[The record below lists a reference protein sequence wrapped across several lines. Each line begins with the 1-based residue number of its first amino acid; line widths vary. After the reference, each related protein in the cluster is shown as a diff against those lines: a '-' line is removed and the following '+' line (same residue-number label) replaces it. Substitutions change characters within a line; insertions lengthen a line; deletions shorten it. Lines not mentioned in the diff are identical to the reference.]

1 MNRKYR
7 LHSAFFACA
16 IVLAFALSFKV
27 PDGVVESSVSFAASS
42 ESNKAATD
50 ARAALDQGRAFWRR
64 NRSDE
69 ALNSF
74 ENALKLFTAAGDK
87 NGQAAAS
94 DAMGEIYE
102 RQGQNETALRYYTSA
117 YDAFHAQS
125 DKPNAALLLAKIG
138 ETKFLMG
145 DLAGA
150 RMSFAQISNERSPNS
165 SSTSGAAASNE
176 NKNSGAFGKISGIFA
191 GFSCAAPNASN
202 DSRSSNQP
210 TQPNEPP
217 FMGHAPQTP
226 GGSGRMDLRVLDQQ
240 GNPIKGA
247 QAKLVSK
254 YPAGLPKNFI
264 CDCAKTSD
272 ATGRILMDPLHI
284 GQLKL
289 TLKADGY
296 QPQEVAVS
304 AEQLAQPVRV
314 TMISKNAVAS
324 QAVSASAK
332 QATQAKN
339 SLSAAGSAGGCV
351 DLYKLFI
358 GYGLGE
364 LGTGRADY
372 SSGQYDSAKT
382 HYENVLA
389 AALNLPGIDKLREAR
404 RFRAAARTSLADI
417 AFSQKRFT
425 DALKLYG
432 DAATGAQADGRLDL
446 MWPAERGIGRTR
458 LALAAAETNAAR
470 AAQLR
475 EDALAAYRNSLKT
488 IETIFGGSIRADDA
502 RATFL
507 ATTKDVYDEAAAA
520 LAEMSLASDA
530 PASSN
535 TSNAAASSYITLSGK
550 SLARAAEAFKITE
563 AGRARSLLDLI
574 GESHAEIT
582 EGVPAEL
589 LKRKQTIQN
598 RQQEIAAQLTSANLT
613 GETPKQS
620 IQELEAEVER
630 LAVDYDGVE
639 NSIRVSSPRYGALTK
654 AQPLALAEVQ
664 QQLLDGNT
672 ALLEYSLG
680 KERSYLWAVTQK
692 SVALFRLPSREVI
705 DRQAIALRA
714 EIIPAEL
721 RRSIV
726 GINVTANQSKQQD
739 TEDSPAAQNAASYA
753 SAASALYKTA
763 VAPAIAVTGNKRLLV
778 VADGAL
784 NYVPFEA
791 LVTKEGSAADY
802 ASLPYLIKTNEVIY
816 APSASVVAAIRQQGS
831 RTRSGG
837 VLLVADPV
845 FDAEDTRAKKVVAT
859 VQNTAVATRGL
870 PLSSAIVDLTGN
882 AALAGLKLAR
892 LNGTRREAEQIAQLA
907 RSDKGTADTWL
918 DFSASEADIRKNDMK
933 QYRVVHIA
941 THGLLDAERPQ
952 FTGLVLSLVGNANGD
967 DGFLRTDEIF
977 NLRLGSPLVM
987 LSACETGL
995 GKQVKGE
1002 GVIGLTRAFMY
1013 AGAPTVGVSLWSV
1026 ADRSTALL
1034 MPDFYKRLLEGK
1046 SDIAPPAAMRAAQL
1060 DLIAK
1065 GRYSAPF
1072 YWAPFVL
1079 NGDWR

>member
-7 LHSAFFACA
+7 LRFVILTCA
-16 IVLAFALSFKV
+16 IFFAFALCFNITGGD
-27 PDGVVESSVSFAASS
+27 PFVSFAANG
-42 ESNKAATD
+42 EPTNAAAD

-74 ENALKLFTAAGDK
+74 ENALKLFTTAGDK

-117 YDAFHAQS
+117 YNAFHAQS

-145 DLAGA
+145 DIAGA

-165 SSTSGAAASNE
+165 SQASVMAAVSNE
-176 NKNSGAFGKISGIFA
+176 NKNSDGFAKISGIFA

-210 TQPNEPP
+210 TQPNEPS

-226 GGSGRMDLRVLDQQ
+226 GGSGRMDLRVFDQQ
-240 GNPIKGA
+240 GNPIKGV

-254 YPAGLPKNFI
+254 YPAGLPKGFI

-272 ATGRILMDPLHI
+272 AAGRILMDPLHI

-314 TMISKNAVAS
+314 TLISKNAVAS

-339 SLSAAGSAGGCV
+339 SLSAASSAGGCV

-425 DALKLYG
+425 GALKLYA

-535 TSNAAASSYITLSGK
+535 TSNAASSSIMLSGK
-550 SLARAAEAFKITE
+550 ALARAAEAFKITE

-613 GETPKQS
+613 GEAPKQS

-630 LAVDYDGVE
+630 LAVEYDGVE

-664 QQLLDGNT
+664 QQLLDSNT

-739 TEDSPAAQNAASYA
+739 TEDAPAAQNVASYA
-753 SAASALYKTA
+753 SAASVLYKTA

-845 FDAEDTRAKKVVAT
+845 FDAEDTRAKQVVAQ

-892 LNGTRREAEQIAQLA
+892 LNGTRREAEQIAQL
-907 RSDKGTADTWL
+907 

-952 FTGLVLSLVGNANGD
+952 FTGLVLSLVGNSNGD

-1046 SDIAPPAAMRAAQL
+1046 NNIAPPAAMRAAQL

-1079 NGDWR
+1079 NGDWH

>member
-1 MNRKYR
+1 MNRKHLLR
-7 LHSAFFACA
+7 FVFLACA
-16 IVLAFALSFKV
+16 IIFGFALSFNL
-27 PDGVVESSVSFAASS
+27 PAGVVESLVSFAASDS
-42 ESNKAATD
+42 SNAATD

-74 ENALKLFTAAGDK
+74 DNALKLFTTAGDK

-94 DAMGEIYE
+94 DAMGEVYE
-102 RQGQNETALRYYTSA
+102 RQGQNETALRYYKSA
-117 YDAFHAQS
+117 YDAFHAQN
-125 DKPNAALLLAKIG
+125 DQPNASLLLAKIG

-145 DLAGA
+145 DIAGA
-150 RMSFAQISNERSPNS
+150 RASFAQIPNERQRS
-165 SSTSGAAASNE
+165 SSPSPGAVANDSNNKTSA
-176 NKNSGAFGKISGIFA
+176 AFGKISSLFA
-191 GFSCAAPNASN
+191 GFSCAPPNSSN
-202 DSRSSNQP
+202 DSRQQSQP
-210 TQPNEPP
+210 TQPNDPP
-217 FMGHAPQTP
+217 FMGHAPKTP
-226 GGSGRMDLRVLDQQ
+226 GGSGRMDLRVFDQQ
-240 GNPIKGA
+240 GNPIKGV

-254 YPAGLPKNFI
+254 YPAGLPKGFI
-264 CDCAKTSD
+264 CDCAKVSD
-272 ATGRILMDPLHI
+272 AAGHILMDPLHI

-304 AEQLAQPVRV
+304 ADQLAQPVRV
-314 TMISKNAVAS
+314 TMIAKNALAS
-324 QAVSASAK
+324 QATSTSAK
-332 QATQAKN
+332 QATQAKDA
-339 SLSAAGSAGGCV
+339 LSAASSVGGCA

-372 SSGQYDSAKT
+372 LSGQYDSAKT

-389 AALNLPGIDKLREAR
+389 AALDLPGIDKLREAR

-417 AFSQKRFT
+417 AFSQGRFT
-425 DALKLYG
+425 DALKLYA
-432 DAATGAQADGRLDL
+432 DAATGAQTDGRLDL

-458 LALAAAETNAAR
+458 LALAATDTNPAR

-475 EDALAAYRNSLKT
+475 EDALAAYRDSLKI

-507 ATTKDVYDEAAAA
+507 ANTKDVYDEAAAA
-520 LAEMSLASDA
+520 LAEMSL
-530 PASSN
+530 
-535 TSNAAASSYITLSGK
+535 TSNAPAASSPSKAEATALLSGTA
-550 SLARAAEAFKITE
+550 LERAAEAFKITE

-589 LKRKQTIQN
+589 LKRKQSIQN
-598 RQQEIAAQLTSANLT
+598 RQQEIAGQLTSANLT
-613 GETPKQS
+613 TDPPKQS
-620 IQELEAEVER
+620 VQELEAELER
-630 LAVDYDGVE
+630 LAVEYDAVE
-639 NSIRVSSPRYGALTK
+639 NNIRTGSPRYNALTK
-654 AQPLALAEVQ
+654 AQPLTLAEVQ
-664 QQLLDGNT
+664 QQVLDGKT

-680 KERSYLWAVTQK
+680 KEHSYLWAVTQ
-692 SVALFRLPSREVI
+692 SGVALFRLPARDVI
-705 DRQAIALRA
+705 DGQAIALRA

-726 GINVTANQSKQQD
+726 GINVTADQSKQQD
-739 TEDSPAAQNAASYA
+739 ASDSPAAQNAATYA
-753 SAASALYKTA
+753 VAANALYKTT
-763 VAPAIAVTGNKRLLV
+763 VAPAAAVIGDKRLLI

-791 LVTKEGSAADY
+791 LVMQEKSAADY
-802 ASLPYLIKTNEVIY
+802 ASLSYLIKNNEVIY
-816 APSASVVAAIRQQGS
+816 APSASVVAAIRRQGN
-831 RTRSGG
+831 RMRSGG

-845 FDAEDTRAKKVVAT
+845 FDSEDTRAKQSGT
-859 VQNTAVATRGL
+859 TTQNAGIATRGL
-870 PLSSAIVDLTGN
+870 ALSSALVDLTSN
-882 AALAGLKLAR
+882 AAIAGLKLAR

-907 RSDKGTADTWL
+907 RSDKGAADTWL
-918 DFSASEADIRKNDMK
+918 DLSASEADIKKNEIK
-933 QYRVVHIA
+933 QYGVVHIA

-952 FTGLVLSLVGNANGD
+952 FTGLVLSLVGNTGGD
-967 DGFLRTDEIF
+967 DGFLRSDEIF

-995 GKQVKGE
+995 GKQVRGE

-1034 MPDFYKRLLEGK
+1034 MPDFYKRLLDEK
-1046 SDIAPPAAMRAAQL
+1046 SNTAPPAAMRAAQL
-1060 DLIAK
+1060 NLIAGK
-1065 GRYSAPF
+1065 RYSAPF

>member
-1 MNRKYR
+1 MNRNHHLR
-7 LHSAFFACA
+7 FAFFACA
-16 IVLAFALSFKV
+16 IIFAFAFCFNMPSGSIASL
-27 PDGVVESSVSFAASS
+27 VSFAASS
-42 ESNKAATD
+42 ESNNAATD

-74 ENALKLFTAAGDK
+74 ENALKLFTTAGDK

-145 DLAGA
+145 DIAGA

-176 NKNSGAFGKISGIFA
+176 NKNSDGFAKISGIFA

-210 TQPNEPP
+210 TQPNEPS

-226 GGSGRMDLRVLDQQ
+226 GGSGRMDLRVFDQQ
-240 GNPIKGA
+240 GNPIKGV

-254 YPAGLPKNFI
+254 YPAGLPKGFI

-272 ATGRILMDPLHI
+272 AAGRILMDPLHI

-314 TMISKNAVAS
+314 TLISKNAVAS

-339 SLSAAGSAGGCV
+339 SLSAAISAGGCV

-446 MWPAERGIGRTR
+446 MWPAERGIGRSR
-458 LALAAAETNAAR
+458 LALAAAEANAPR

-502 RATFL
+502 R
-507 ATTKDVYDEAAAA
+507 
-520 LAEMSLASDA
+520 
-530 PASSN
+530 
-535 TSNAAASSYITLSGK
+535 
-550 SLARAAEAFKITE
+550 
-563 AGRARSLLDLI
+563 DL
-574 GESHAEIT
+574 
-582 EGVPAEL
+582 
-589 LKRKQTIQN
+589 
-598 RQQEIAAQLTSANLT
+598 
-613 GETPKQS
+613 
-620 IQELEAEVER
+620 
-630 LAVDYDGVE
+630 
-639 NSIRVSSPRYGALTK
+639 PR
-654 AQPLALAEVQ
+654 
-664 QQLLDGNT
+664 D
-672 ALLEYSLG
+672 
-680 KERSYLWAVTQK
+680 
-692 SVALFRLPSREVI
+692 
-705 DRQAIALRA
+705 
-714 EIIPAEL
+714 
-721 RRSIV
+721 
-726 GINVTANQSKQQD
+726 
-739 TEDSPAAQNAASYA
+739 
-753 SAASALYKTA
+753 
-763 VAPAIAVTGNKRLLV
+763 
-778 VADGAL
+778 
-784 NYVPFEA
+784 
-791 LVTKEGSAADY
+791 
-802 ASLPYLIKTNEVIY
+802 
-816 APSASVVAAIRQQGS
+816 
-831 RTRSGG
+831 
-837 VLLVADPV
+837 
-845 FDAEDTRAKKVVAT
+845 
-859 VQNTAVATRGL
+859 
-870 PLSSAIVDLTGN
+870 
-882 AALAGLKLAR
+882 
-892 LNGTRREAEQIAQLA
+892 
-907 RSDKGTADTWL
+907 
-918 DFSASEADIRKNDMK
+918 
-933 QYRVVHIA
+933 H
-941 THGLLDAERPQ
+941 
-952 FTGLVLSLVGNANGD
+952 
-967 DGFLRTDEIF
+967 
-977 NLRLGSPLVM
+977 
-987 LSACETGL
+987 
-995 GKQVKGE
+995 
-1002 GVIGLTRAFMY
+1002 
-1013 AGAPTVGVSLWSV
+1013 
-1026 ADRSTALL
+1026 
-1034 MPDFYKRLLEGK
+1034 
-1046 SDIAPPAAMRAAQL
+1046 
-1060 DLIAK
+1060 
-1065 GRYSAPF
+1065 
-1072 YWAPFVL
+1072 
-1079 NGDWR
+1079 

>member
-7 LHSAFFACA
+7 FHFVVLACA
-16 IVLAFALSFKV
+16 IIFAFALCFITTGG
-27 PDGVVESSVSFAASS
+27 DAFVSFAANS
-42 ESNKAATD
+42 ESTTAAAAD
-50 ARAALDQGRAFWRR
+50 ARAALDQGRLFWRR
-64 NRSDE
+64 NRPDE
-69 ALNSF
+69 ALDSF

-87 NGQAAAS
+87 SGQAAAS

-102 RQGQNETALRYYTSA
+102 RQGQNQTALRYYTSA
-117 YDAFHAQS
+117 YDAFHAQG

-150 RMSFAQISNERSPNS
+150 RLSFAQISNERSPDS
-165 SSTSGAAASNE
+165 SQASVITASASND
-176 NKNSGAFGKISGIFA
+176 NKNSGAFAKLSGIFA
-191 GFSCAAPNASN
+191 GFSCAPPNASN
-202 DSRSSNQP
+202 DSRSSNPP
-210 TQPNEPP
+210 TPPNEPP

-254 YPAGLPKNFI
+254 YPAGLPKGFI

-304 AEQLAQPVRV
+304 ADQLAQPVRV
-314 TMISKNAVAS
+314 TMLSKNAVAS
-324 QAVSASAK
+324 QAVNASAK
-332 QATQAKN
+332 QATQAK
-339 SLSAAGSAGGCV
+339 SASSAAGSAAGCF

-372 SSGQYDSAKT
+372 LNKQYDSAKT

-389 AALNLPGIDKLREAR
+389 AALDLPGIDKLREAR

-417 AFSQKRFT
+417 AFAQRRFA

-432 DAATGAQADGRLDL
+432 DAASGAQADGRLDL
-446 MWPAERGIGRTR
+446 MWPAERGIGRSR
-458 LALAAAETNAAR
+458 LALAAAETTPAR
-470 AAQLR
+470 ATQMR
-475 EDALAAYRNSLKT
+475 EDALAAYRSSLRT

-520 LAEMSLASDA
+520 LSEMALTDDAS
-530 PASSN
+530 ASN
-535 TSNAAASSYITLSGK
+535 NASNAAASSVTLSGK
-550 SLARAAEAFKITE
+550 ALARAAEAFKITE

-598 RQQEIAAQLTSANLT
+598 RQQEIAGQLTNANLT
-613 GETPKQS
+613 GEAPKQS
-620 IQELEAEVER
+620 VQELEAELER
-630 LAVDYDGVE
+630 LAAEYDGIE

-654 AQPLALAEVQ
+654 AQPLGLAEVQ

-680 KERSYLWAVTQK
+680 KERSYLWAITQNG
-692 SVALFRLPSREVI
+692 VALFRLPSGEVI
-705 DRQAIALRA
+705 DKQAIAVRA

-726 GINVTANQSKQQD
+726 GINVTADQSKQQE
-739 TEDSPAAQNAASYA
+739 TADSPAAQNVASYA
-753 SAASALYKTA
+753 SAASALYRTA
-763 VAPAIAVTGNKRLLV
+763 VAPAIAVTGSKRLLV

-791 LVTKEGSAADY
+791 LVTKEEGAADY

-816 APSASVVAAIRQQGS
+816 APSASVLAAIRQQGS

-845 FDAEDTRAKKVVAT
+845 FDAEDTRAKQVVAT
-859 VQNTAVATRGL
+859 AQSNAVATRGL

-907 RSDKGTADTWL
+907 RSDKSAADTWL

-952 FTGLVLSLVGNANGD
+952 FSGLVLSLVGNSNGD

-1046 SDIAPPAAMRAAQL
+1046 NDIAPPAAMRAAQL